1 MIFSVSNVDE
11 KRKQFR
17 KNLESGKTLRFVGSF
32 SPLISRLIEEKG
44 FEGLYVSGAVISSDL
59 ALPDV
64 ELVTMSELIQRGSVL
79 VKNSSLPGLVDADT
93 GFGGSLNLAR
103 TVQQIEQ
110 AGFCG
115 LHIEDQTSP
124 KRCGHLNNKKLISI
138 TKMQKKLEIAV
149 KAKTDSSFLVAA
161 RTDARGVEGLEG
173 AIKRAK
179 AYVEAGAEAVFPEA
193 LETADEF
200 KKMREAVNVP
210 LIANMTEFG
219 KSELLSCKELEKAGY
234 NIILYPV
241 TAWRWA
247 LKAVQKGLEQLGT
260 QGHQKELLGDML
272 TRKELYDLLKYN
284 EYIEWDEDI
293 DNF

>member
-1 MIFSVSNVDE
+1 MVFSVSNVNE

-17 KNLESGKTLRFVGSF
+17 KDLESGKTLRFIGSF

-59 ALPDV
+59 GLPDV
-64 ELVTMSELIQRGSVL
+64 EMVTISELLQRGSVL
-79 VKNSSLPGLVDADT
+79 IKNSSLPGLVDVDT
-93 GFGGSLNLAR
+93 GFGGPLNLAR

-138 TKMQKKLEIAV
+138 AKMQKKIKITV

-179 AYVEAGAEAVFPEA
+179 AYVEAGAEAIFPEA
-193 LETADEF
+193 LEITDEF
-200 KKMREAVNVP
+200 KKMREAVDVP

-219 KSELLSCKELEKAGY
+219 KSELLSYKELEKTGY

-247 LKAVQKGLEQLGT
+247 LKAVQKGLEQLET
-260 QGHQKELLGDML
+260 QGHQKELLRDMF

-293 DNF
+293 NNF